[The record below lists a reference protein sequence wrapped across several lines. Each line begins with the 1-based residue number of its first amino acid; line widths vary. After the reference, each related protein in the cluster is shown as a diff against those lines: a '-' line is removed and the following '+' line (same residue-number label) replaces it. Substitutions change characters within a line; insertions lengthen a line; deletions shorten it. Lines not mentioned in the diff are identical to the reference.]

1 MTVIEGIKS
10 VNKVICKNIDNL
22 HHDRELLSQNIL
34 PQLRNLVEYSM
45 LLTLSGGVDIEVD
58 YDKIKNE
65 SKKIQWR
72 KNNRFLKKFH
82 KLLQISTSHYTIDG
96 DGSERLMLKYYE
108 LLIRI
113 KRYLH
118 DEFRIDVLSN
128 LNKYPIDQDKTTY
141 EYYEKIS
148 QRLNDFKLTNKKQDR
163 YYIQKI
169 KPFFIDGEIYYEVT
183 FTRAHN
189 KVSKFD
195 RIIAFTKH
203 DIPQNYAVSLSIV
216 QDSINI
222 LGKNTPINIITEWR
236 VSIRPCELDNFADI
250 FGAHAKITSSHKEYK
265 ELMIFLTNTGL
276 VLNDMLDMEESEYQD
291 LKAKLTQGGKS
302 IFLDVFDQC
311 RTIVRRNAHSA
322 NVIRYLLHTM
332 TNNVIKDQ
340 FLRGETNP
348 QLSDLCLKWGCIP
361 FDQMPYNTSLINHN
375 PKIYDLFECIDPAGR
390 EHELFA
396 RFIRNNTEING
407 QIFTKKDELDR
418 FEDIDKLIAEY
429 NKRIYRKHNKR
440 KLETYKDFVYI
451 KGYKDDTVEITEKI
465 ISLSSS
471 GVKGYSKSVKAW
483 LSSSEYIIDCE
494 DKKTALIEM
503 FENSKV
509 ALIYG
514 AAGTG
519 KSTLINHI
527 SHFFHDK
534 RKLYLTNTNPA
545 IDNLKRKVDASE
557 CNFMTIKKFLSDRNS
572 DIDYTLVFIDE
583 SSTVSNRD
591 MVAILNK
598 AKFQLLVL
606 VGDIYQIESIQFG
619 NWFDV
624 AKSFVPKTSVFEL
637 EKPYR
642 TNNKKLLELWDKV
655 RHMEDDITEHIARNG
670 YSTKLDESIFENHED
685 DEIVLCLNYDGL
697 YGVNN
702 INRFLQ
708 NNNPNT
714 PIQWGD
720 LTYKVDDPVLF
731 NETQRFG
738 PSIYNNLK
746 GKILRIEP
754 TDRYIQFDIEIEK
767 VLNETDVMFYN
778 LELLDSEDEY
788 KSIIRFQV
796 NKFKSTDEDDNSS
809 DDVVPFQVAY
819 AVSIHKAQGLE
830 YNSVKVVI
838 SNEVEER
845 ITHSIFYT
853 AITRAKE
860 KLKIYWSPETQKYVL
875 ENMKRRD
882 NRRDVGLL
890 RNFIT
895 ISGSQ
900 P

>member
-10 VNKVICKNIDNL
+10 VDGVICKNIDNL

-34 PQLRNLVEYSM
+34 SQLRNLVEYSM

-65 SKKIQWR
+65 SKKILWR

-118 DEFRIDVLSN
+118 DKFGIDVLSN

-148 QRLNDFKLTNKKQDR
+148 HRLNDFKLTNKKQDR

-203 DIPQNYAVSLSIV
+203 DIPHNYAVSLFIV

-222 LGKNTPINIITEWR
+222 LGKNTPINIITEWQ

-250 FGAHAKITSSHKEYK
+250 FGAHTKITSSHKEYN

-291 LKAKLTQGGKS
+291 LKAKLTEGGKS
-302 IFLDVFDQC
+302 IFLDVFDKC
-311 RTIVRRNAHSA
+311 RAIVRRNAPGA

-348 QLSDLCLKWGCIP
+348 QLSELHLKWGCIP
-361 FDQMPYNTSLINHN
+361 FDQMPYITSLINHN
-375 PKIYDLFECIDPAGR
+375 PKIYDLFECINPAGR

-429 NKRIYRKHNKR
+429 NKRIYKKHNKR

-465 ISLSSS
+465 IRLSSS

-483 LSSSEYIIDCE
+483 LSSSGYIIDCE

-503 FENSKV
+503 FKNSKV

-527 SHFFHDK
+527 SHFFHDNK

-545 IDNLKRKVDASE
+545 IDNLKRKVDASQCE
-557 CNFMTIKKFLSDRNS
+557 FMTIKKFLSDRNS
-572 DIDYTLVFIDE
+572 DTDYMLVFIDE

-598 AKFQLLVL
+598 ANFQLLVL

-624 AKSFVPKTSVFEL
+624 VKDFVPETSVFEL

-642 TNNKKLLELWDKV
+642 TNNEKLLELWDKV

-670 YSTKLDESIFENHED
+670 YSTKLDESIFESHEE
-685 DEIVLCLNYDGL
+685 DEIILCLNYDGL

-708 NNNPNT
+708 NNNPN
-714 PIQWGD
+714 PAIQWGD
-720 LTYKVDDPVLF
+720 LAYKVGDPVLF

-746 GKILRIEP
+746 GKIVKVASNE
-754 TDRYIQFDIEIEK
+754 RYIQFDIEIEK
-767 VLNETDVMFYN
+767 VLNETDVMLYD

-788 KSIIRFQV
+788 KSIIRFRV
-796 NKFKSTDEDDNSS
+796 NKFKSTDEDDNSQ

-860 KLKIYWSPETQKYVL
+860 KLKIYWSPETQKYIL

-890 RNFIT
+890 RSFIST
-895 ISGSQ
+895 V
-900 P
+900 